1 LQFFNVLS
9 LAAESQMRGASRIL
23 ADPTPLGR
31 LVCMSKIV
39 LPYEPEYVGDREAEQ
54 RRKETKE
61 WLRNRERELDNS
73 LSIVPERAPED
84 EKAR

>member
-1 LQFFNVLS
+1 
-9 LAAESQMRGASRIL
+9 
-23 ADPTPLGR
+23 
-31 LVCMSKIV
+31 
-39 LPYEPEYVGDREAEQ
+39 LPYEPEYVGDRETA

-73 LSIVPERAPED
+73 LSIVPEHAPED